1 MTAPTT
7 AFQARLENRRL
18 LPLAAAGGAIGTVF
32 NLAIALIAPALIGG
46 AVQISRPSSP
56 LEDLPLIA
64 VIAASIIPAFV
75 AAAVLWLLGR
85 LTKAPIQIFQIIAV
99 VITVLSLFSP
109 FGIPTTLGAQL
120 TLCLMHIVAAASI
133 TLALSRAKA

>member
-1 MTAPTT
+1 MTAPNTVS
-7 AFQARLENRRL
+7 RLENRRL
-18 LPLAAAGGAIGTVF
+18 LPLALVGGAIGAVINT
-32 NLAIALIAPALIGG
+32 AIALIAPALIGS
-46 AVQISRPSSP
+46 AVQISRGGSP

-85 LTKAPIQIFQIIAV
+85 FVKTPILIFQIIAA
-99 VITVLSLFSP
+99 VITLLSLFSP
-109 FGIPTTLGAQL
+109 FRIPVSLGAQL